1 MNKLLEALQVDFN
14 YTRTENGALTY
25 RSTLD
30 AVLDFYY
37 HAPAKRGQN
46 QEIIDLFMRAFAED
60 PVLALKALFYLRD
73 VRNGQGERDSFR
85 AVFTWL
91 AQNYTNVF
99 NALVPLVPEYGR
111 WDDLT
116 DLFVDQPTVAQFVR
130 ATLFNDFDAYRK
142 DGNISLL
149 AKWMPSVNAGKAA
162 KKIGRKWA
170 KALGLTE
177 PQYRHLLSTLRGKL
191 NLVETAMTSQQ
202 WNEIEYAH
210 VPSRAAL
217 LYRKAFSKH
226 DADRYVAYLE
236 AVKAGKTKIN
246 AGTLYPYDLVR
257 NYSRLFMYT
266 RRDLRAVDATV
277 EAQWKALP
285 DYLAG
290 SEENILVAA
299 DVSGSMFTSASM
311 QPIDV
316 SVSLAIY
323 AAQRNHGA
331 FRNNFMTFTDRPHLV
346 TLSER
351 GTLLNHVAEVFNAGV
366 GYNTNIQRM
375 FDELLDVAVLRHVPV
390 EDMPTKLFVISDME
404 FDDSSVGG
412 AHTNFELIKRK
423 YAAAGYPMPTL
434 VFWNVASRGKQTP
447 VTKDERG
454 VYLVSGASPSIF
466 TAALNTKAV
475 TSTDLMQDVL
485 NSDRYAA
492 IEHALETAH
501 II

>member
-257 NYSRLFMYT
+257 NYSTYFIGYDRSS
-266 RRDLRAVDATV
+266 RKIDETV

-299 DVSGSMFTSASM
+299 DVSGSMFTGASM

-331 FRNNFMTFTDRPHLV
+331 FKNVFMTFTDKPKLV
-346 TLSER
+346 SLSNN
-351 GTLLNHVAEVFNAGV
+351 GTLLHHVMEVFRDV
-366 GYNTNIQRM
+366 GYNTDIQRM
-375 FDELLDVAVLRHVPV
+375 FDVLLSTAVLRHVPV
-390 EDMPTKLFVISDME
+390 EDMPTKFFVISDME
-404 FDDSSVGG
+404 FDSGNVGG
-412 AHTNFELIKRK
+412 NRTNFELIKAK
-423 YAAAGYPMPTL
+423 YARAGYPMPTL

-475 TSTDLMQDVL
+475 TPTDLMKDVL
-485 NSDRYAA
+485 NSNRYAA
-492 IEHALETAH
+492 IEEALITTG
-501 II
+501 IV